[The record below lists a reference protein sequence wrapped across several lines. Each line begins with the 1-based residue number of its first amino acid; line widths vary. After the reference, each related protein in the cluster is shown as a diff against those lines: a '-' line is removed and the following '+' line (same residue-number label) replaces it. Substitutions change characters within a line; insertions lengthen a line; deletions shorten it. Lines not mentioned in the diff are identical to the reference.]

1 MIQPAARCLARKA
14 KPPAGSP
21 TGGSDYCFSIFV
33 TRSENDPL
41 RLALVRTLAF
51 VVLLRRTIGSRVVLV
66 AIDVAAYLILLMV
79 HLGAFTLRQMPAVGC
94 AVRVN
99 FLMDRRFFAFE
110 VARFARRQ
118 LPRANALADARL
130 LVTLTRVYRSRP
142 AVVFRREV
150 CMVHARGMFVRRLQ

>member
-1 MIQPAARCLARKA
+1 MIQPAAGRFARKA

-21 TGGSDYCFSIFV
+21 TGGSECCFSISV
-33 TRSENDPL
+33 KLRATQQ

-94 AVRVN
+94 AVRMN

-110 VARFARRQ
+110 MARFARRQ